1 MTHHAQAIH
10 MTRMA
15 AAHGANPHVLKLA
28 NKIDQSQVPEIHL
41 MQQWLGRYNQYAP
54 DTSSWHTMQMPGML
68 TAAQLQELDAAQGVA
83 FDRAFLNLMIQ
94 HHNGAL
100 KMVDDLFA
108 VPLAGQEVDVS
119 VFANDVVAVQTAEIG
134 IMRQLLSQLPANE
147 QGTLGEA
154 PKAIP
159 DITLLV
165 SRLNL
170 EAYKATVKGL
180 TQFGDRVQ
188 GTDRNR
194 AALEW
199 IEKTLRAS
207 GCTNTERPST
217 TTTTAARGRSRRAGR
232 ATGGGRSNQA
242 PGGGRIFGNR
252 ASTAAN
258 LDSLA
263 QPDERLRKLN
273 SQPTTAGPREDVYCT
288 KIGSTHPEE
297 MYIVGAHMDGRG
309 WGEAANDD
317 GSGTA
322 LVMELARIFSNPDV
336 KTERSIRFILW
347 NNEET
352 GLDGAKAYVAQRASL
367 QGIESPPRSGKY
379 PEPRWLGMVQH
390 DMMMFNH
397 GMPRADGTVSNE
409 QSAEAAV
416 TIEFQAASK
425 FADQSDKL
433 AWKFDTANELY
444 ATDYPAQVGQH
455 MTNTDSQPFQ
465 DLVPTISLREMIR
478 GAQMGAGWD
487 PTHHQPTD
495 TYSHFSDKDFALGLA
510 AAQTTLS
517 AIATLAAATIA
528 K

>member
-1 MTHHAQAIH
+1 MVSKLAKRDQVDASTAKAIAEIQTVIYARS
-10 MTRMA
+10 MFMRSTFSLVLVA
-15 AAHGANPHVLKLA
+15 AAVA
-28 NKIDQSQVPEIHL
+28 
-41 MQQWLGRYNQYAP
+41 
-54 DTSSWHTMQMPGML
+54 
-68 TAAQLQELDAAQGVA
+68 TA
-83 FDRAFLNLMIQ
+83 
-94 HHNGAL
+94 
-100 KMVDDLFA
+100 
-108 VPLAGQEVDVS
+108 S
-119 VFANDVVAVQTAEIG
+119 
-134 IMRQLLSQLPANE
+134 PANA

-159 DITLLV
+159 DITTLV

-170 EAYKATVKGL
+170 EAYKATIKGL

-194 AALEW
+194 AALDW

-207 GCTNTERPST
+207 GCTNTERLKYDYAPPPPR
-217 TTTTAARGRSRRAGR
+217 AGGGGGAGR

-252 ASTAAN
+252 ASTSAN
-258 LDSLA
+258 VDSLA

-273 SQPTTAGPREDVYCT
+273 SQPTTPGPREDVYCT

-322 LVMELARIFSNPDV
+322 LVMELARIFSSPDV
-336 KTERSIRFILW
+336 KTDRSIRFILW

-367 QGIESPPRSGKY
+367 QGIENPPRSEKY
-379 PEPRWLGMVQH
+379 PEPKWLGMVQH

-433 AWKFDTANELY
+433 AWKFDAANELY

-517 AIATLAAATIA
+517 AIAMLAAATIA